1 MNIDDKRNY
10 IYENIYKLN
19 DHKNLL
25 KIVKS
30 SECKYTENKNGIF
43 LNLNTLDDDLI
54 NNIYFLVHNDINSDL
69 LSNLSDTEDN
79 ESIELKEIVSKGI
92 NNINKKGNI
101 YTLDSFND
109 NEQEIIKTSKLYRL

>member
-1 MNIDDKRNY
+1 MNTDDKRNY

-30 SECKYTENKNGIF
+30 SESKYTENKNGIF
-43 LNLNTLDDDLI
+43 LNLNTLDDNLI

-69 LSNLSDTEDN
+69 LSNVSDTEDN
-79 ESIELKEIVSKGI
+79 DSIELKEIVSKQP
-92 NNINKKGNI
+92 NTNKFENV
-101 YTLDSFND
+101 YNLDSFND
-109 NEQEIIKTSKLYRL
+109 NDQEIIKTSKLYRL

>member
-1 MNIDDKRNY
+1 MNTDDKRNY

-30 SECKYTENKNGIF
+30 SESKYTENKNGIF

-69 LSNLSDTEDN
+69 LSNVSDTEDN
-79 ESIELKEIVSKGI
+79 ESIELKEIVSKQI
-92 NNINKKGNI
+92 NNTNKIQNI
-101 YTLDSFND
+101 YSLDSFND
-109 NEQEIIKTSKLYRL
+109 NDQEIIKTSKLYRL